1 LPNEISIPEYTA
13 EEYASSDKPYE
24 WLYAHR
30 KNKFL
35 LKQLTQ
41 RMKDQ
46 AGKLGVKSFVG
57 LFNAYCES
65 MAASRGESLERATL
79 FDGQPAELLSGE
91 YVCDEKGV
99 RVIDKFGYEQMV
111 CPHPILP
118 IQRLEN
124 VDSGEERMEIAYKK
138 GLLWRTIIVEKTTIS
153 SSSKILDLAAY
164 GVIVNSENA
173 KALSTYLF
181 AMEQL
186 NYAHLPEKRSVGR
199 LGWIS
204 NHGFSPYLGELEF
217 DGEAMYKHIF
227 SSVKQSGERE
237 KWISAMKNV
246 RAEKTAGRI
255 FLAASFA
262 SAILEPCGLLPFFVH
277 LWGGQGTGKTVS
289 LMIAASVWACPKL
302 GEYIS
307 SFNSTDVGQ
316 EMTISFLNSLPLCM
330 DELQIQ
336 AASGI
341 REFDRMIYKL
351 TEGFGKVRGAK
362 AGGLRQT
369 ATWRNCILTTGEH
382 PILNAN
388 SMGGAS
394 VRVIEI
400 ECAEKVYSDLV
411 GLCAV
416 INENYGFAG
425 REFVEHLQKDGMI
438 DKVNALQ
445 KELYRELLTIGEDK
459 QAASAS
465 AILAADQ
472 IATEIIFQDGNALS
486 VEEISA
492 FLTKKDEV
500 NANVRALEYIFE
512 LVGRNP
518 MHFRTNDYGEYRNEV
533 WGKVDQAENQDC
545 VYIIKSVFDREMS
558 LAGFNSTSFL
568 SWAKRNGHL
577 VCDKDGNR
585 NTKKARVGGSLVN
598 TVCILLS
605 DIQQVSFEQEIS
617 DVEDGLPL

>member
-1 LPNEISIPEYTA
+1 MAKEIMIPDFTA
-13 EEYASSDKPYE
+13 EQYDSSDAPYA
-24 WLYAHR
+24 WLYKHR

-35 LKQLTQ
+35 LKQLTD
-41 RMKDQ
+41 KLKKK
-46 AGKLGVKSFVG
+46 AGALGYKGFVAT
-57 LFNAYCES
+57 FEAYCES
-65 MAASRGESLERATL
+65 MAAKSGEVQGRAAK
-79 FDGQPAELLSGE
+79 FDGQPIELMSGE
-91 YVCDEKGV
+91 YICDEKGV
-99 RVIDKFGYEQMV
+99 RVLDKFGYEQMV

-118 IQRLEN
+118 IRRLEN

-138 GLLWRTIIVEKTTIS
+138 GCIWRTIIVEKTIIS

-181 AMEQL
+181 SIEQL
-186 NYAHLPEKRSVGR
+186 NYSNLPEKRSVGR

-217 DGEAMYKHIF
+217 DGETTYKHIF
-227 SSVKQSGERE
+227 ASVHPSGKRE
-237 KWISAMKNV
+237 KWISAMKKV

-262 SAILEPCGLLPFFVH
+262 SVILEPCGLLPFFVH

-336 AASGI
+336 AASGV

-425 REFVEHLQKDGMI
+425 QEFVEYLQQDGMME
-438 DKVNALQ
+438 KVNALQ
-445 KELYRELLTIGEDK
+445 KEIYRELLTIGEDK

-465 AILAADQ
+465 AIVAADRLV
-472 IATEIIFQDGNALS
+472 TDLIFQDGNALT
-486 VEEISA
+486 VKDISTY
-492 FLTKKDEV
+492 LTKKEDI
-500 NANVRALEYIFE
+500 NANARATEYIFE
-512 LVGRNP
+512 LIGRNP
-518 MHFRTNDYGEYRNEV
+518 MHFRTNEFGEYRSEV
-533 WGKVDQAENQDC
+533 WGKVETDC

-568 SWAKRNGHL
+568 SWAKRSGYL

-585 NTKKARVGGSLVN
+585 NTKKTRIGGSLVN

-605 DIQQVSFEQEIS
+605 ANQKKSFDVDVG
-617 DVEDGLPL
+617 DVEGELPL

>member
-1 LPNEISIPEYTA
+1 MANEIMIPDFTL
-13 EEYASSDKPYE
+13 EEYEDSEAPFA
-24 WLYAHR
+24 WLYQH
-30 KNKFL
+30 KDNKFL
-35 LKQLTQ
+35 LRQLTN
-41 RMKDQ
+41 KLKKK
-46 AGKLGVKSFVG
+46 AGAVGYQGFVAA
-57 LFNAYCES
+57 FEAYCES
-65 MAASRGESLERATL
+65 RSTKGGVPAGRSID
-79 FDGQPAELLSGE
+79 FDGQPLDLDSAG
-91 YVCDEKGV
+91 YICDEKGV
-99 RVIDKFGYEQMV
+99 RVLDKFGYEMTV

-118 IQRLEN
+118 IRRLVN
-124 VDSGEERMEIAYKK
+124 VDSNEERMEIAYKK
-138 GLLWRTIIVEKTTIS
+138 GAYWRTIIVEKDVVS
-153 SSSKILDLAAY
+153 SSSSILKLASY
-164 GVIVNSENA
+164 GIVVNSENA

-181 AMEQL
+181 AVEQE
-186 NYAHLPEKRSVGR
+186 NYQAIPEKRSVGR
-199 LGWIS
+199 LGWIR

-217 DGEAMYKHIF
+217 DGDSTYKHIF
-227 SSVKQSGERE
+227 ASVRQSGKRE
-237 KWISAMKNV
+237 KWISAMKKV

-262 SAILEPCGLLPFFVH
+262 SVILEPCGLLPFFVH

-316 EMTISFLNSLPLCM
+316 EMTISFLNSMPLCM

-336 AASGI
+336 AASGV
-341 REFDRMIYKL
+341 REFDKMIYKL

-400 ECAEKVYSDLV
+400 ECADKVYSDLV
-411 GLCAV
+411 GLCAA

-425 REFVEHLQKDGMI
+425 QEFVEYLQQEGMTER
-438 DKVNALQ
+438 VNALQ
-445 KELYRELLTIGEDK
+445 KEIYRELLTIGEDK

-465 AILAADQ
+465 AIIAADR
-472 IATEIIFQDGNALS
+472 IVTDLIFQDDNALT
-486 VEEISA
+486 VEDMSA
-492 FLTKKDEV
+492 FLTKKEDI
-500 NANVRALEYIFE
+500 NANARALEYIFE

-518 MHFRTNDYGEYRNEV
+518 MHFRPNDFGEYRSEV
-533 WGKVDQAENQDC
+533 WGRVERDC
-545 VYIIKSVFDREMS
+545 VYIIKSVFDRELS
-558 LAGFNSTSFL
+558 FAGFNSTSFL
-568 SWAKRNGHL
+568 SWAKRSGHL
-577 VCDKDGNR
+577 VCDKDRNR
-585 NTKKARVGGSLVN
+585 NTKRTRIGGSLVN

-605 DIQQVSFEQEIS
+605 DNQKVSFEQEIS
-617 DVEDGLPL
+617 DVEGGLPL